1 MNQHPLH
8 KLKVERDQPVQMPVG
23 IEPSASVWQGIQKK
37 LPVKRKKRPV
47 VFLWLFLVVGFTS
60 SVLLYWPFNSHS
72 IHANQITERQNSSP
86 STYASTGNVPNVG
99 TFNKQLI
106 AVSDNSNDIVSVN
119 SVSRNWATSNYNG
132 AHRKQP
138 LQQNLSFVS
147 FKSETA
153 KIYLDN
159 KAGYPAKENR
169 STEPYVKDEEQGV
182 RNNENLNNS
191 VPVLRDKLS
200 STDNVWLAPNQ
211 EASVL
216 RNPDITS
223 MPELQIINSYK
234 RKHHQYWLGFG
245 YSTALSGE
253 NKNLVSTDPLS
264 ELVSGS
270 FYKSARRW
278 VVSFYL
284 PLSEKWTFHTKP
296 AYAIEELITDYD
308 LNIPYDFNSELHYGI
323 YNENYFK
330 HSLPTDQGNISTQ
343 LVVTRSADSPV
354 VHNEL
359 ISLDFRSRQNLA
371 YLSLPI
377 GITYGNVMNEG
388 GLLASL
394 SWVPELLI
402 TRSVEVDFIHSN
414 HTYVSPKSVSLTKER
429 GTGTLHHG
437 AALDVGYKLPL
448 GKNWSILLQGG
459 YTHYFS
465 QSGRRQ
471 LWSSQLSIGKE
482 F

>member
-1 MNQHPLH
+1 M
-8 KLKVERDQPVQMPVG
+8 
-23 IEPSASVWQGIQKK
+23 
-37 LPVKRKKRPV
+37 
-47 VFLWLFLVVGFTS
+47 
-60 SVLLYWPFNSHS
+60 
-72 IHANQITERQNSSP
+72 
-86 STYASTGNVPNVG
+86 
-99 TFNKQLI
+99 
-106 AVSDNSNDIVSVN
+106 
-119 SVSRNWATSNYNG
+119 
-132 AHRKQP
+132 
-138 LQQNLSFVS
+138 
-147 FKSETA
+147 
-153 KIYLDN
+153 
-159 KAGYPAKENR
+159 
-169 STEPYVKDEEQGV
+169 
-182 RNNENLNNS
+182 
-191 VPVLRDKLS
+191 
-200 STDNVWLAPNQ
+200 
-211 EASVL
+211 
-216 RNPDITS
+216 
-223 MPELQIINSYK
+223 
-234 RKHHQYWLGFG
+234 
-245 YSTALSGE
+245 
-253 NKNLVSTDPLS
+253 VSTDPLS

-377 GITYGNVMNEG
+377 GITYGNIMKESG
-388 GLLASL
+388 WLASL

-437 AALDVGYKLPL
+437 AALDVGYKLPI

>member
-1 MNQHPLH
+1 MLEKKPSQ
-8 KLKVERDQPVQMPVG
+8 LK
-23 IEPSASVWQGIQKK
+23 S
-37 LPVKRKKRPV
+37 
-47 VFLWLFLVVGFTS
+47 
-60 SVLLYWPFNSHS
+60 
-72 IHANQITERQNSSP
+72 
-86 STYASTGNVPNVG
+86 
-99 TFNKQLI
+99 
-106 AVSDNSNDIVSVN
+106 
-119 SVSRNWATSNYNG
+119 
-132 AHRKQP
+132 
-138 LQQNLSFVS
+138 SFV
-147 FKSETA
+147 KPNTETV
-153 KIYLDN
+153 KNYSDN
-159 KAGYPAKENR
+159 KAKYPVADES
-169 STEPYVKDEEQGV
+169 STEPFVEHRVQGV
-182 RNNENLNNS
+182 QNNENLHNN
-191 VPVLRDKLS
+191 VPILRDNLLAIE
-200 STDNVWLAPNQ
+200 TLRLAPNQ
-211 EASVL
+211 DAEVRKNSDL
-216 RNPDITS
+216 TS
-223 MPELQIINSYK
+223 MPKLQMISSYK
-234 RKHHQYWLGFG
+234 RKQQHYWLGLG
-245 YSTALSGE
+245 YNSALSGE

-377 GITYGNVMNEG
+377 GITYGNIMKESG
-388 GLLASL
+388 WLASL

-437 AALDVGYKLPL
+437 AALDVGYKLPI